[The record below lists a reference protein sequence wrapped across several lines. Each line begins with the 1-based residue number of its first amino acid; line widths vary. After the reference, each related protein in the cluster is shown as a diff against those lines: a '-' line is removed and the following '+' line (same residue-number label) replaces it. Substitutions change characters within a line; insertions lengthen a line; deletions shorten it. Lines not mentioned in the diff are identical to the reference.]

1 MDTFA
6 AGLVAF
12 VLAMQWRWYIS
23 VRRDVKLI
31 KKSALVGIIEKA
43 VPREVDLAP
52 FALLG
57 RDRKPESPK
66 VSPSPFRPPGARARS
81 GRTLTAPA

>member
-6 AGLVAF
+6 AALVAF

-31 KKSALVGIIEKA
+31 KKSALVGILEKA

-66 VSPSPFRPPGARARS
+66 VSFLPARPPGAHAGP